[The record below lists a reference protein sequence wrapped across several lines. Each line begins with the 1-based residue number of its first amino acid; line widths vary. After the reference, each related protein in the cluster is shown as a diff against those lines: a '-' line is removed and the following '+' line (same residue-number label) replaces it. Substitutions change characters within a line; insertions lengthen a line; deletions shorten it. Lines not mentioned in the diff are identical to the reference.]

1 VKEPSEKHDV
11 LVQAAYLYYHAGLT
25 QAEIGHELQISR
37 PSVANLLQ
45 RARTE
50 GLVTISLKPE
60 YLSSLTLARELKTHF
75 ALTDVLIVPARAGR
89 AADPAAVNRSLGAMG
104 ALYLEKILKPGQ
116 VVATA
121 WGATMLEVAQALSSK
136 TLTNVTIA
144 QSLGGLSTAD
154 SFNPG
159 RVATLMGDKLGARV
173 YHLYVPAVVESS
185 EVRNIL
191 LRDRSIYSAF
201 EVARSAQL
209 AIMGIGKVSSS
220 ATVVRAGFISAVQM
234 DELRT
239 KGAVGD
245 ISGRFFDIAGKPV
258 VTELDERIIAL
269 SLGDLQTISP
279 VVAVA
284 GGDDKVEAI
293 LGALRGGYLDVLIVD
308 EETAGQVL
316 KRSTEAR
323 GAQV

>member
-1 VKEPSEKHDV
+1 MNRSEKLDI

-25 QAEIGHELQISR
+25 QAEIGQELQISR

-45 RARTE
+45 EARTE

-60 YLSSLTLARELKTHF
+60 YLSSLTLARELKAHF
-75 ALTDVLIVPARAGR
+75 GLTDVLIVPILPGT
-89 AADPAAVNRSLGAMG
+89 DNAAVNRSLGAMG
-104 ALYLEKILKPGQ
+104 ALYLEKVLKPGH
-116 VVATA
+116 VIATA
-121 WGATMLEVAQALSSK
+121 WGATMLEVAQALSGR
-136 TLTNVTIA
+136 TLDNVTIA

-173 YHLYVPAVVESS
+173 YHLYVPAVVESR

-201 EVARSAQL
+201 EVARSAHL
-209 AIMGIGKVSSS
+209 AIMGIGKVMGS

-234 DELRT
+234 DELRI

-245 ISGRFFDIAGKPV
+245 MSGRFFDVQGKPV

-269 SLGDLQTISP
+269 SLDDLKTISP

-308 EETAGQVL
+308 EATAGKVL
-316 KRSTEAR
+316 KRSDLER
-323 GAQV
+323 GS

>member
-1 VKEPSEKHDV
+1 
-11 LVQAAYLYYHAGLT
+11 
-25 QAEIGHELQISR
+25 
-37 PSVANLLQ
+37 
-45 RARTE
+45 
-50 GLVTISLKPE
+50 
-60 YLSSLTLARELKTHF
+60 
-75 ALTDVLIVPARAGR
+75 
-89 AADPAAVNRSLGAMG
+89 M
-104 ALYLEKILKPGQ
+104 
-116 VVATA
+116 
-121 WGATMLEVAQALSSK
+121 
-136 TLTNVTIA
+136 
-144 QSLGGLSTAD
+144 
-154 SFNPG
+154 
-159 RVATLMGDKLGARV
+159 
-173 YHLYVPAVVESS
+173 
-185 EVRNIL
+185 
-191 LRDRSIYSAF
+191 RDRSIYSAF

-293 LGALRGGYLDVLIVD
+293 LGALRGRYLDVLIVD